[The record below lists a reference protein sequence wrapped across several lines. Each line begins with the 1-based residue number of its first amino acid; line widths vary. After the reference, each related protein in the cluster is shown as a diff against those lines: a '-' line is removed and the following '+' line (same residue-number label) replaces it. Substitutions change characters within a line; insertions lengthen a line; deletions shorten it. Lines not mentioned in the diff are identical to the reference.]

1 MKRLALISLLTATLT
16 ACGYDGNFRYP
27 CQDPINWD
35 DPNCQPPICE
45 ADGTCTKDLIPPEA
59 LAP

>member
-1 MKRLALISLLTATLT
+1 MKRLWLMPLLSLALIS
-16 ACGYDGNFRYP
+16 CGYDGNFRYP

-59 LAP
+59 LTP

>member
-1 MKRLALISLLTATLT
+1 MKRLALLSLLTLTLT

-27 CQDPINWD
+27 CQDPANWD

-45 ADGTCTKDLIPPEA
+45 ADGTCTKDLLSPEA
-59 LAP
+59 LTP